1 MIVISKNII
10 KRTHCEMYQQ
20 CRLRLHPF
28 TTQDMPNAAAHLGF
42 RMVHSL
48 LSWCVLGMDIGR
60 GLFAA
65 MFLFTV
71 PLFMDCVK
79 FTPLTVLR
87 EYIRIVELTIT
98 GIWCVLSILGLFGV
112 FTINE
117 ASMTISTSENFIG
130 FSLSGIPIST
140 LWLCMG
146 TVFLVTVVDW
156 LMGDYWPKLERG

>member
-117 ASMTISTSENFIG
+117 ASMTISTSETFIG

>member
-1 MIVISKNII
+1 
-10 KRTHCEMYQQ
+10 
-20 CRLRLHPF
+20 
-28 TTQDMPNAAAHLGF
+28 
-42 RMVHSL
+42 
-48 LSWCVLGMDIGR
+48 MDIGR

-130 FSLSGIPIST
+130 FSLSGIPISM